1 MFVVME
7 EGILFGGSRV
17 RRQSPLP
24 QDSRGV
30 CLLKS
35 GNSERQNI
43 NHSIRPRRC
52 GRLRQFGV
60 GASPRRRRRLQTATP
75 PLALDSLAAPKLSPS
90 LLALSLSPLFY
101 LGLLRSSVSGFVSY
115 EISHKRHDASR
126 QKVPVC
132 LDCAIKGANSYC

>member
-1 MFVVME
+1 ME

-60 GASPRRRRRLQTATP
+60 GASPHRRLQTKP
-75 PLALDSLAAPKLSPS
+75 PHHFSLSSLDFLAAPKLSPS
-90 LLALSLSPLFY
+90 LPA
-101 LGLLRSSVSGFVSY
+101 LRSSSLPSFTYIELYGTSVLGFASY
-115 EISHKRHDASR
+115 EMRLCRLSMFCQFKRSETNHQTKKS
-126 QKVPVC
+126 
-132 LDCAIKGANSYC
+132 